1 MASKKSKP
9 GKIHLR
15 IVEVMKRY
23 PGGITGG
30 QIRQELEKE
39 GLRPEDQ
46 THLDKRKRELK
57 SWFLIGKR
65 KSPPLVEGKKG
76 SLTLYTYEGERE
88 SVTDEGS
95 ISQKLRAQ
103 IIGAAHGR
111 CQMCGKTVEK
121 DKITLVVDH
130 KKPRDWGGTN
140 DPQNLWAI
148 CEECNGGKK
157 SYFSS
162 LNADPEMMSKV
173 IFHQSVHV
181 RIGELLKAVGVGNR
195 TSSELLGIVA
205 DQDDWQKRLRELRYD
220 VIGWKIDKKL
230 YKGTSGKKQTDYIL
244 RSYKPWPE
252 DPSGTIRRFEQDR
265 EGRNRMRK
273 KD

>member
-1 MASKKSKP
+1 MATKRSKP

-15 IVEVMKRY
+15 IVEVMKRF
-23 PGGITGG
+23 PDGITGG
-30 QIRQELEKE
+30 QIRQELERE

-57 SWFLIGKR
+57 AWFLIGKR
-65 KSPPLVEGKKG
+65 KSTLPFEGKKR
-76 SLTLYTYEGERE
+76 SLVLYTYEGERV

-95 ISQKLRAQ
+95 IDQKLRAR

-111 CQMCGKTVEK
+111 CQMCGKTIEK
-121 DKITLVVDH
+121 DRVTLVVDH

-157 SYFSS
+157 AYFSL
-162 LNADPEMMSKV
+162 LNADSEMMKKV
-173 IFHQSVHV
+173 ISHRSVHV
-181 RIGELLKAVGVGNR
+181 RIGELLKAVGVGSR
-195 TSSELLGIVA
+195 TPSQLLEIVA
-205 DQDDWQKRLRELRYD
+205 DQDDWQKRLRELRYE

-244 RSYKPWPE
+244 RSFKPWPE
-252 DPSGTIRRFEQDR
+252 DPSGTIRRFEQER
-265 EGRNRMRK
+265 ERLNRIRK
-273 KD
+273 RD

>member
-1 MASKKSKP
+1 MALKKSKP

-23 PGGITGG
+23 PDGISGG

-65 KSPPLVEGKKG
+65 KSAPLVEGKKRT
-76 SLTLYTYEGERE
+76 LTLYTYEGERE
-88 SVTDEGS
+88 TVTDEGS

-111 CQMCGKTVEK
+111 CQMCGKTIEK
-121 DKITLVVDH
+121 DGITLVVDH
-130 KKPRDWGGTN
+130 KTPRDWGGNN
-140 DPQNLWAI
+140 DHQNLWAI

-157 SYFSS
+157 AYFAS
-162 LNADPEMMSKV
+162 LNADPEMMKKV
-173 IFHQSVHV
+173 ISQESVHV
-181 RIGELLKAVGVGNR
+181 RIGELLKQIGVGNR
-195 TSSELLGIVA
+195 TPSKLLEVVA
-205 DQDDWQKRLRELRYD
+205 HQDDWQKRLRELRYP
-220 VIGWKIDKKL
+220 VIGWEIDKKL
-230 YKGTSGKKQTDYIL
+230 YKGPSGKKQADYIL

-252 DPSGTIRRFEQDR
+252 DPSGTIRRFELDR
-265 EGRNRMRK
+265 ERRNRTGRR
-273 KD
+273 D